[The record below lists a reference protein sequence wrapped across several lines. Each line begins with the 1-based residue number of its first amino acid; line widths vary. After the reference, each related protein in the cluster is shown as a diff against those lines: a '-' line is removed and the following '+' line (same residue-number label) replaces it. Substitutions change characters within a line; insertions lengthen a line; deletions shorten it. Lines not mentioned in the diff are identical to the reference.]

1 MRAVADV
8 IRILEFL
15 ENFGAGRPVRSGCA
29 ARKRRNDGSES
40 APDRLVEPI
49 RARCRRPH
57 RVAGETASK
66 LSSGGFGVRR
76 KRPTGERQQGERAR
90 VLQEPAS
97 FHGVF
102 QDTRARRAKVIKD
115 NGIKSGD

>member
-1 MRAVADV
+1 
-8 IRILEFL
+8 
-15 ENFGAGRPVRSGCA
+15 
-29 ARKRRNDGSES
+29 
-40 APDRLVEPI
+40 
-49 RARCRRPH
+49 
-57 RVAGETASK
+57 